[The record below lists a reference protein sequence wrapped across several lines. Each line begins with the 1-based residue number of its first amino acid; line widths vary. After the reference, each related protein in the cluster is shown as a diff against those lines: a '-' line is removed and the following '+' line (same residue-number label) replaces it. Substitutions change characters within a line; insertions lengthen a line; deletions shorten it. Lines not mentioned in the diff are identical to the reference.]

1 MFELLIWLVYGIF
14 VGSIAKAIVPGD
26 ENFGLLKTVVLGV
39 AGSYMGGAMMYLLGQ
54 YESLSPAGIVMGVVG
69 SSLALVV
76 YNKLQQ
82 NTKSNS

>member
-54 YESLSPAGIVMGVVG
+54 YESLSPAGLFAGVAGAVVC
-69 SSLALVV
+69 LMV
-76 YNKLQQ
+76 YNKLS
-82 NTKSNS
+82 K